1 MSTKNKLESIENE
14 QFRNRLN
21 DNLDKINAS
30 LINQNK
36 ILSVFLVLAMSENNL
51 KTKTLDEIKTVIP
64 NYTELLKTIS
74 ENIKWLLY

>member
-51 KTKTLDEIKTVIP
+51 KTKTLNEIKTVIP

>member
-51 KTKTLDEIKTVIP
+51 KTKTLNEIKTVIP

-74 ENIKWLLY
+74 ENIK

>member
-74 ENIKWLLY
+74 ENIK

>member
-1 MSTKNKLESIENE
+1 MSTKNKLESIETE
-14 QFRNRLN
+14 QFRNKLN